1 MEYLANISSITLAQL
16 ILVTQVCN
24 KVQNCKGRGYKN
36 WNITSKGHSMR
47 HLVQSCSSVHTQ
59 MRMGVGRTK
68 LLCTSIFFYIC
79 SGAAAS
85 TKGPQAT
92 EKNKFYHHY
101 KKKAKPRK
109 LLHLNDLT
117 LKREPGECEAIAFI
131 FNSFQKSKQI
141 LKNSSTC

>member
-36 WNITSKGHSMR
+36 WNITSKGDSMR

-68 LLCTSIFFYIC
+68 LLCTSIFFLHLQWSSSQY
-79 SGAAAS
+79 
-85 TKGPQAT
+85 KGPIG
-92 EKNKFYHHY
+92 Y
-101 KKKAKPRK
+101 
-109 LLHLNDLT
+109 
-117 LKREPGECEAIAFI
+117 
-131 FNSFQKSKQI
+131 
-141 LKNSSTC
+141 